1 MNDNPSTQTFAFPPE
16 KQKQIEQQRAARL
29 AQTTPYQSPQGPRH
43 QQHAQQGQHPIQP
56 VTIPTSGPGTPQGI
70 MPQQQPMFRPQG
82 TFPMPQQA
90 QFPAIVNPMPGFTAP
105 VADPEGVSLA
115 LPSRFAFYKFQD
127 LYVRPFKGLHLS
139 KLSRA
144 HAEGSLQLLVETVS
158 SVLSTT
164 TPGVGPLGFE
174 LTLPDFYFVLYWL
187 KQNSYTKSSFV
198 HKTQCTNHEHLEK
211 VGKGELVPETLHI
224 AQVISKGHLTVNELE
239 NIPDPQYFKFKDDV
253 PFYLSPATMRTA
265 IEFAESPKMSTVEH
279 EEFEYLAQLGSFV
292 QHKNFLHSDQGYWTL
307 EQRAKAMEEADGDE
321 IRLIQEFE
329 KALEGYGVDE
339 KVTVT
344 CKVCGASRVTKV
356 SLDAHS
362 FLSAD

>member
-1 MNDNPSTQTFAFPPE
+1 MSETPSTQSFAFPPE
-16 KQKQIEQQRAARL
+16 KQAQIEQQRAARM
-29 AQTTPYQSPQGPRH
+29 ARTTPYQPQQHQSPRH
-43 QQHAQQGQHPIQP
+43 QQQHQPSPQQQRQP
-56 VTIPTSGPGTPQGI
+56 VTVPTSGPGVPNQVQPPFPQRGI
-70 MPQQQPMFRPQG
+70 PPQVQQMQY
-82 TFPMPQQA
+82 
-90 QFPAIVNPMPGFTAP
+90 PAVDNPMPGFTTP
-105 VADPEGVSLA
+105 VADPEGTSLA
-115 LPSRFAFYKFQD
+115 LPSRFAFYRFQD
-127 LYVRPFKGLHLS
+127 LYAKPFKALHLA

-187 KQNSYTKSSFV
+187 RQNSYTKSSFV
-198 HKTQCTNHEHLEK
+198 HKTTCADHGHLEQ
-211 VGKGELVPETLHI
+211 VTKGELAPETLQI
-224 AQVISKGHLTVNELE
+224 AQVINKGQLTVNELE
-239 NIPDPQYFKFKDDV
+239 QLPDPEYFKFNDDV
-253 PFYLSPATMRTA
+253 PFYLTPATMRTA
-265 IEFAESPKMSTVEH
+265 IEFAESPKMNSPEH

-292 QHKNFLHSDQGYWTL
+292 QHKGFLDNVQGYWTL

-321 IRLIQEFE
+321 VRLIQEFE

-344 CKVCGASRVTKV
+344 CKVCGASREAKV

-362 FLSAD
+362 FLSFD

>member
-1 MNDNPSTQTFAFPPE
+1 MSDNPSTQNFAFPPE
-16 KQKQIEQQRAARL
+16 KQKYIEQQRNART
-29 AQTTPYQSPQGPRH
+29 AQNAPYQNQHGQPRL
-43 QQHAQQGQHPIQP
+43 QKQP
-56 VTIPTSGPGTPQGI
+56 VTMPTGGPGAPHGI
-70 MPQQQPMFRPQG
+70 LQSFQQQAAIQ
-82 TFPMPQQA
+82 
-90 QFPAIVNPMPGFTAP
+90 QFPSVENPMPGFTSP
-105 VADPEGVSLA
+105 VTDPEGISLA
-115 LPSRFAFYKFQD
+115 LPSRFAFYRFKD
-127 LYVRPFKGLHLS
+127 LYAKPFKGIHLS

-211 VGKGELVPETLHI
+211 VSKGELAPETLQI
-224 AQVISKGHLTVNELE
+224 AQVINKGQLTVNELE
-239 NIPDPQYFKFKDDV
+239 QLPDPEYFKFKDDV
-253 PFYLSPATMRTA
+253 PFYLTPATMRTA
-265 IEFAESPKMSTVEH
+265 IEFAESPKMNSVEH

-292 QHKNFLHSDQGYWTL
+292 QHKNFLDSPQGYWTI

-321 IRLIQEFE
+321 VQLIQEFE

-344 CKVCGASRVTKV
+344 CKVCGASRETKV

-362 FLSAD
+362 FLSSN